1 MGQFLSNPVF
11 DYVSANV
18 FCMAAISILL
28 FKQLTAFNETP
39 VQKKFTEILIIQLV
53 YFFTCDF
60 RALIMAGI
68 FPTNQATL
76 YAVSV
81 LNFAIFAYL
90 SFRVFLY
97 LELYQG
103 ISENDISPLRRNLGR
118 IPFLLNMLLIC
129 TSPWTGLYFTVNE
142 NLEAVQGLAWNFMLI
157 INSLYPAAALIL
169 YLYRNSSKPVGEK
182 FVDLRVTVAFPL
194 FFIICEPFQSFTLPI
209 RLLCY
214 GLTLADLFVYVHYT
228 DILMREKNTA
238 LEKERIAADDKS
250 RAKTA
255 FLSSMSHD
263 IRTPMN
269 AIIGFTNLALKDTT
283 DADKVRDYLSK
294 IKASSAHL
302 LNLINDV
309 LEMSR
314 IESGKIELD
323 ESLCSLP
330 QILHDLNTIIIG
342 QAEAKQQEL
351 FMDAVGVSNENII
364 CDKLRLNQILLNLLS
379 NAIKYTQAGGKIYVK
394 ISQHE
399 GAPEGYGAYEIRVK
413 DNGMGMSPEFA
424 ATIFEAFTREK
435 TSTISGIQGT
445 GLGMAITKRIVD
457 LMHGTIEVVT
467 APGEGS
473 EFIIRTNFKIAQDED
488 KDLSITE
495 LQGINALV
503 VDDDF
508 DACDGVAK
516 MLTTFGMHPSWTMS
530 GKEAVLRARHSGEM
544 GEEFGLYVI
553 DWKLPDLGGI
563 EVVRQIRKIVGDKPV
578 VILMTAYDWI
588 SVKDEAIEAG
598 VNAFCNKPVFRS
610 ELYQTLVNAIGR
622 QIQTEK
628 AQEDDLS
635 DLAGKKILLVDDID
649 VNREI
654 GTAILEMS
662 GFEVETAVNG
672 QNAIDTL
679 VAKGAGYYDVV
690 LMDVQ
695 MPVMGGYEATQK
707 IRALPDKN
715 LAEIPII
722 AMTANA
728 FDEDRKNAFDAGMN
742 GHIAKPI
749 DVEKLIGE
757 LKKVLRD

>member
-1 MGQFLSNPVF
+1 MELLSNNVSN
-11 DYVSANV
+11 YVLANI
-18 FCMAAISILL
+18 FCMASIAILL
-28 FKQLTAFNETP
+28 FKQLTAFNNTP
-39 VQKKFTEILIIQLV
+39 VQKSFTRILIIQLIF
-53 YFFTCDF
+53 FFTCDLRSLF
-60 RALIMAGI
+60 IAGI
-68 FPTNQATL
+68 VPVNTNL
-76 YAVSV
+76 FYFISVVS
-81 LNFAIFAYL
+81 LLAFAYC

-103 ISENDISPLRRNLGR
+103 ISEESIPPLRRTLGR
-118 IPFLLNMLLIC
+118 LPFYLNVALIIS
-129 TSPWTGLYFTVNE
+129 SPWTGIYFSVND
-142 NLEAVQGLAWNFMLI
+142 NLEVVAGPAGSLMFLI
-157 INSLYPAAALIL
+157 SSLYPTVALIL
-169 YLYRNSSKPVGEK
+169 YLYRRHNATEK
-182 FVDLRVTVAFPL
+182 DQLGNIKVTVAFPL
-194 FFIICEPFQSFTLPI
+194 IFAACAPFQSFYLPSRVI
-209 RLLCY
+209 CY
-214 GLTLADLFVYVHYT
+214 GLTLADLFIYVHYT
-228 DILMREKNTA
+228 DILTREKNAA
-238 LEKERIAADDKS
+238 LEKEKIAADEKS

-269 AIIGFTNLALKDTT
+269 AIIGFTNLALQDTSDT
-283 DADKVRDYLSK
+283 EKVAEYLQK
-294 IKASSAHL
+294 IKASSNHL
-302 LNLINDV
+302 LSLINDV

-323 ESLCSLP
+323 EAPCSLP
-330 QILHDLNTIIIG
+330 KILHDLNTIIIG

-351 FMDAVGVSNENII
+351 FMDAVGVTNENII

-394 ISQHE
+394 ISQSSD
-399 GAPEGYGAYEIRVK
+399 APAGYGAYELRVK

-467 APGEGS
+467 EKGKGT
-473 EFIIRTNFKIAQDED
+473 EFIVRTNFKIAQDED
-488 KDLSITE
+488 KDFSIAE
-495 LQGINALV
+495 LAGINALV

-508 DACDGVAK
+508 DACDGVVK
-516 MLTTFGMHPSWTMS
+516 MLSTFGMNPSWTLS
-530 GKEAVLRARHSGEM
+530 GKEAVLRTRHSAEM
-544 GEEFGLYVI
+544 GAEFGLYVI

-563 EVVRQIRKIVGDKPV
+563 EVVRQIRRLVGDKPT
-578 VILMTAYDWI
+578 VILMTAYDWL
-588 SVKDEAIEAG
+588 SVKDEALEAG

-610 ELYQTLVNAIGR
+610 ELHQTLLNAVGKKM
-622 QIQTEK
+622 QTEK
-628 AQEDDLS
+628 PHEDIS
-635 DLAGKKILLVDDID
+635 DLEGKKILLVDDID

-672 QNAIDTL
+672 ENAVETL
-679 VAKGAGYYDVV
+679 KAKGAGYYDVV

-695 MPVMGGYEATQK
+695 MPVMNGYEATK
-707 IRALPDKN
+707 AIRELPDKK
-715 LAEIPII
+715 LAATPIL

-728 FDEDRKNAFDAGMN
+728 FDEDRKAAFEAGMN

-749 DVEKLIGE
+749 DVAKLMDE
-757 LKKVLRD
+757 LKKILRTN

>member
-1 MGQFLSNPVF
+1 MGQMLSNPVF
-11 DYVSANV
+11 NYVSANV
-18 FCMAAISILL
+18 FCMAAIAILL
-28 FKQLTAFNETP
+28 FKQLTAFNDTP
-39 VQKKFTEILIIQLV
+39 VQKKFTKILVIQLI
-53 YFFTCDF
+53 YFFTCDL

-68 FPTNQATL
+68 LPANETIIYSISAF
-76 YAVSV
+76 
-81 LNFAIFAYL
+81 NFALFAYL
-90 SFRVFLY
+90 SYRVFLY

-103 ISENDISPLRRNLGR
+103 IGEDKISPLRRHLGR
-118 IPFLLNMLLIC
+118 LPFLINLLLIC
-129 TSPWTGLYFTVNE
+129 SSPWTGIYFSVTT
-142 NLEAVQGLAWNFMLI
+142 NLTAVQGPAWPLMLI
-157 INSLYPAAALIL
+157 INSAYPTIALIL
-169 YLYRNSSKPVGEK
+169 YLYRNTGKPAEEK
-182 FVDLRVTVAFPL
+182 FGDLRVTVAFPL
-194 FFIICEPFQSFTLPI
+194 FFIICGPFQSFTLPI

-228 DILMREKNTA
+228 DILMREKNMA

-269 AIIGFTNLALKDTT
+269 AIIGFTDLALRDTA
-283 DADKVRDYLSK
+283 DADKVHDYLSK

-323 ESLCSLP
+323 ESPCSLP
-330 QILHDLNTIIIG
+330 SILHDLNTIIIG

-399 GAPEGYGAYEIRVK
+399 GAPAGYGAYEIRVK

-424 ATIFEAFTREK
+424 TTIFEAFTREK
-435 TSTISGIQGT
+435 TSTVSGIQGT

-457 LMHGTIEVVT
+457 LMHGTIEVIT

-473 EFIIRTNFKIAQDED
+473 EFIIRANFKIAQDED
-488 KDLSITE
+488 KDFSITE
-495 LQGINALV
+495 LQGINALI

-530 GKEAVLRARHSGEM
+530 GKEAVLRAKHSGEM
-544 GEEFGLYVI
+544 GEEFGLYVV

-578 VILMTAYDWI
+578 VILMTAYDWL
-588 SVKDEAIEAG
+588 SVKDEALEAG

-610 ELYQTLVNAIGR
+610 ELHQTLINSVGR

-628 AQEDDLS
+628 QQEAAPDFS
-635 DLAGKKILLVDDID
+635 GRKILLVDDID

-672 QNAIDTL
+672 ADAIDTL
-679 VAKGAGYYDVV
+679 TAKGAGYYDVV

-707 IRALPDKN
+707 IRALEDKN
-715 LAEIPII
+715 LANIPIL

-749 DVEKLIGE
+749 DVEKLIAE

>member
-11 DYVSANV
+11 NYVSANV
-18 FCMAAISILL
+18 FCMAAIAILL

-39 VQKKFTEILIIQLV
+39 VQKKFTEILIIQLI
-53 YFFTCDF
+53 YFFTCDL

-68 FPTNQATL
+68 LPANEIIIHLISAF
-76 YAVSV
+76 
-81 LNFAIFAYL
+81 NFALFAYL
-90 SFRVFLY
+90 SYRVFLY

-103 ISENDISPLRRNLGR
+103 IGEDDVSPLRKNLGR
-118 IPFLLNMLLIC
+118 LPFLINLLLIC
-129 TSPWTGLYFTVNE
+129 SSPWTGIYFSVTA
-142 NLEAVQGLAWNFMLI
+142 NLTAVQGPAWTLMLI
-157 INSLYPAAALIL
+157 INSAYPTIALLL
-169 YLYRNSSKPVGEK
+169 YLYRNTGKPAEEK
-182 FVDLRVTVAFPL
+182 FGDLRVTVAFPL
-194 FFIICEPFQSFTLPI
+194 FFIICGPFQSFTLPI

-228 DILMREKNTA
+228 DILMREKNMA

-269 AIIGFTNLALKDTT
+269 AIIGFTNLALKDTA
-283 DADKVRDYLSK
+283 DADKVYDYLSK

-323 ESLCSLP
+323 ESPCSLP
-330 QILHDLNTIIIG
+330 SILHDLNTIIIG

-394 ISQHE
+394 ISQHD
-399 GAPEGYGAYEIRVK
+399 GAPDGYGAYEIRVK
-413 DNGMGMSPEFA
+413 DNGMGMSREFA
-424 ATIFEAFTREK
+424 TTIFEAFTREK

-457 LMHGTIEVVT
+457 LMHGTIEVIT

-473 EFIIRTNFKIAQDED
+473 EFIVRANFKIAQDED
-488 KDLSITE
+488 KDFSIGE

-516 MLTTFGMHPSWTMS
+516 MLTSFGMHSSWTMS

-563 EVVRQIRKIVGDKPV
+563 EVVRQIRKIVGDKPT

-588 SVKDEAIEAG
+588 SVKDEALEAG

-610 ELYQTLVNAIGR
+610 ELYQTLINSVGR
-622 QIQTEK
+622 HIQTEK
-628 AQEDDLS
+628 QQEEIPDFT
-635 DLAGKKILLVDDID
+635 GRKILLVDDID

-672 QNAIDTL
+672 ADAVDTL
-679 VAKGAGYYDVV
+679 IAKGAGYYDVV

-707 IRALPDKN
+707 IRALEDKK
-715 LAEIPII
+715 LATIPIL

-749 DVEKLIGE
+749 DVEKLISE